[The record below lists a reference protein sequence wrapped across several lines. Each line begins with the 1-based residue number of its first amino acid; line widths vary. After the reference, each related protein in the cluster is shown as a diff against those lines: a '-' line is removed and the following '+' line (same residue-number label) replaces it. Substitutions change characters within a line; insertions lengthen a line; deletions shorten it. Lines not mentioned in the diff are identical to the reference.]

1 MAAAAPQP
9 AGERPPPRHVAV
21 IMDGNGRWARARGL
35 PRAAGHQAGAEAV
48 RRTIRAC
55 MELGVGH
62 LTIYAFSSENWKR
75 PAGEVDDLMGLMRFY
90 IRKELKE
97 LAARGIRIRFIGDVA
112 RMPADIVAMIE
123 EAAAATRGNTRLTLT
138 VALSYGARDELV
150 RAARALAAEAKA
162 GTLDPAAID
171 EATFAARLDTA
182 GEPEPDLIIRT
193 SGEQRLSNFLLWQGA
208 YAELV
213 FTPVLWPDFGRQ
225 DLEDAIEEFH
235 GRDRRYGAVAQV

>member
-1 MAAAAPQP
+1 LAAAPQP
-9 AGERPPPRHVAV
+9 AGERPAPRHVAV

-55 MELGVGH
+55 MELGVAH

-97 LAARGIRIRFIGDVA
+97 LAARGIRIRFIGDA
-112 RMPADIVAMIE
+112 SRMPADVAAMME
-123 EAAAATRGNTRLTLT
+123 EAVGATRGNGRLTFT
-138 VALSYGARDELV
+138 VALNYGARDELV
-150 RAARALAAEAKA
+150 RTARALAAEAKA

-171 EATFAARLDTA
+171 EALFAARLDTA
-182 GEPEPDLIIRT
+182 GEPDPDLIIRT

-235 GRDRRYGAVAQV
+235 GRDRRYGAVASA